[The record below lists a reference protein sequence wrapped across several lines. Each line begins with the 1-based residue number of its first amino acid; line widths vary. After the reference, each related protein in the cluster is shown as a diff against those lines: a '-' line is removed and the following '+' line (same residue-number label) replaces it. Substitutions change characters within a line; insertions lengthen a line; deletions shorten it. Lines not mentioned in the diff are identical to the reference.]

1 MAVLQMWPGLI
12 VRVKVAG
19 QPATEYDPP
28 EDDENDPEDS
38 TGQPASTK
46 CYIESTS
53 GLRYSVEAEITSEFK
68 LSAPYQVVVLSV
80 TIDGKF
86 ADGRYRFVV
95 GENVVRPVTI
105 EVDRIVEPAPA
116 HVPGLGAQ
124 RFFTFAPVSAI
135 EDANKSRVMRDA
147 QTANSLGTILAK
159 VFIGYGEVPVKRT
172 KRAKAHDTDAF
183 QLAEKAMKGRELT
196 HGTKFSDGSMGPVP
210 KVNDLTFQRVIG
222 QFSFMYRSRSALQKE
237 MVLPPSP
244 TPTDGGDRLEN
255 MGEEELRKLA
265 RDLLRTKKPNA
276 LPASL
281 SSIKRDPDEDDEII
295 QARKLK
301 RVKTCE
307 DEVIDLTSD

>member
-1 MAVLQMWPGLI
+1 MRIALLLTKVSPQHSPFSPSLPTLLARTKQKPQPSLSGYPLAPFSEATHFNPLPRTDLQFAALQPQRTMAVLQMWPGLI

-38 TGQPASTK
+38 TGQPASTR

-53 GLRYSVEAEITSEFK
+53 GLRYSVEAEITSDFK

-124 RFFTFAPVSAI
+124 RFFTFAPVSAS
-135 EDANKSRVMRDA
+135 KSAR
-147 QTANSLGTILAK
+147 LLTI
-159 VFIGYGEVPVKRT
+159 
-172 KRAKAHDTDAF
+172 H
-183 QLAEKAMKGRELT
+183 
-196 HGTKFSDGSMGPVP
+196 
-210 KVNDLTFQRVIG
+210 
-222 QFSFMYRSRSALQKE
+222 
-237 MVLPPSP
+237 
-244 TPTDGGDRLEN
+244 
-255 MGEEELRKLA
+255 
-265 RDLLRTKKPNA
+265 
-276 LPASL
+276 L
-281 SSIKRDPDEDDEII
+281 S
-295 QARKLK
+295 
-301 RVKTCE
+301 CGC
-307 DEVIDLTSD
+307 